1 VDRITDT
8 LSPSPWAE
16 DNFDPRPSEEINPD
30 DNALPE
36 KRTAVIRTSDRILFK
51 RCRRRWG
58 WGSHLRGNLGGKGT
72 VSPLWLGS
80 GFHFALED
88 YYGSNAYGHPSKA
101 LEAYAIATYR
111 MGGFDA
117 MPATWA
123 EDLELG
129 KGMLTYYVDYWLRT
143 RDPLPTFIFD
153 GRPQCEVNFRIPIP
167 IDAREYGYD
176 EVVYSGTLDR
186 VAIDDQGI
194 LWVLE
199 YKTAKAIQTSHF
211 ETDPQVTTYA
221 WAASLLYPGYAV
233 GGVIYQQHLKRTPE
247 QPRMLAGGRLSTDTK
262 QYTDY
267 HAYRNIVK
275 QIYGDTTTAPAP
287 ILSTLNHFASL
298 EELESNRFVR
308 RDRLYRNS
316 HQCEAEGVKILLETA
331 DMLNPQLDLYP
342 NPTRDCNFCGFKGPC
357 IAIDSGEDWEEELAM
372 FFQPRAAVYDSWRK
386 HLPTL
391 EELN

>member
-1 VDRITDT
+1 MT
-8 LSPSPWAE
+8 LEILASPSPWAE
-16 DNFDPRPSEEINPD
+16 DNFDPRPNEEQASHDENQD
-30 DNALPE
+30 
-36 KRTAVIRTSDRILFK
+36 KRIAVIRTSDRILFK

-88 YYGSNAYGHPSKA
+88 FYGANTYGHPSKA
-101 LEAYAIATYR
+101 LEAYTIATHR
-111 MGGFDA
+111 RGGFEGL
-117 MPATWA
+117 PPTWV

-129 KGMLTYYVDYWLRT
+129 KGMLTYYTDHWLRN
-143 RDPLPTFIFD
+143 RDPLPTFVYA
-153 GRPQCEVNFRIPIP
+153 GRPQTEVNFRIPVP
-167 IDAREYGYD
+167 IDASDYGYD

-186 VAIDDQGI
+186 VAIDDQGL

-199 YKTAKAIQTSHF
+199 YKTAKAIQTNHF

-221 WAASLLYPGYAV
+221 WAASLMYPGYPV
-233 GGVIYQQHLKRTPE
+233 GGVIYQQHLKRIPDT
-247 QPRMLAGGRLSTDTK
+247 PRMLANGRLSTDTR

-267 HAYRNIVK
+267 HMYREAIRNI
-275 QIYGDTTTAPAP
+275 YGAVDKAPFDIVDA
-287 ILSTLNHFASL
+287 LNHYSAQ

-316 HQCEAEGVKILLETA
+316 HQCEAEGVKILLEAA

-342 NPTRDCNFCGFKGPC
+342 NPTRDCSFCSFKGPC
-357 IAIDSGEDWEEELAM
+357 ISIDSGEDWEQELAL
-372 FFQPRAAVYDSWRK
+372 FFKTREPVYDSWRQ